1 MQIVATIRQ
10 RCAIAPDEGPS
21 DAAIAEALEG
31 FAGQFDYWFDRVIAN
46 AVKQY
51 RKLIIQRINPF
62 VRGIEYQGLGAEEAG
77 AQLVRDY
84 VNRNFVTAGGWA
96 IERMAIALGSSNAK
110 AAATGIDLHRID
122 PQTGNHSLYIIKSG
136 PVTRNSDILKALK
149 THAAAAQRLLQ
160 QGGNKVAVFANYA
173 VAAGATTS
181 TVHDNIYR
189 PSSAAFW
196 SEITDLGEDK
206 AIRLAYEISREA
218 ANIIRREAAPHIEA
232 MTFLVRRYIGR
243 DSDPAEVDWDFLFD
257 RTMKTKNQWAL
268 ADKQRHEVAWA
279 ALLAGGYVP
288 AATAPDDPEVAL
300 DA

>member
-1 MQIVATIRQ
+1 MISDIRA
-10 RCAIAPDEGPS
+10 RCAIARDEGPS

-51 RKLIIQRINPF
+51 RKLIIKRINPF
-62 VRGIEYQGLGAEEAG
+62 VRGIEYQGMDANQVGGE
-77 AQLVRDY
+77 LVRDY

-96 IERMAIALGSSNAK
+96 IERMAIALGSNNAK

-122 PQTGNHSLYIIKSG
+122 PVTGNHSLYIIKSG
-136 PVTRNSDILKALK
+136 AVTRNSDILKALK
-149 THAAAAQRLLQ
+149 THAASAQRLLQ

-181 TVHDNIYR
+181 TIHDNIYR

-196 SEITDLGEDK
+196 AEITDLGEDK

-218 ANIIRREAAPHIEA
+218 ANIIRREAAPHIRA
-232 MTFLVRRYIGR
+232 MSFLVSRYIGQEA
-243 DSDPAEVDWDFLFD
+243 DPNLVDWDFLFD
-257 RTMKTKNQWAL
+257 RTTKTKEYWSAP
-268 ADKQRHEVAWA
+268 DKARHASAWRM
-279 ALLAGGYVP
+279 LLETGYRP
-288 AATAPDDPEVAL
+288 AAAAKRDPEVPLEA
-300 DA
+300 